1 MDKALELIDK
11 EIATHRKLLNRAVG
25 NRILPLINYHHYEI
39 VRLIAEYDTM
49 ENEIRI
55 NRANDPMIR
64 GLTYNF
70 VDEMDKR
77 INDFLLNGDKPI

>member
-1 MDKALELIDK
+1 MDKTLELIDK

-39 VRLIAEYDTM
+39 VRLIGEYDTM

-55 NRANDPMIR
+55 NRASDPMIR
-64 GLTYNF
+64 GLTYNI
-70 VDEMDKR
+70 VEEMDKR
-77 INDFLLNGDKPI
+77 INDLLINGVNPK

>member
-39 VRLIAEYDTM
+39 VRLIGEYDTM
-49 ENEIRI
+49 KNEIRI
-55 NRANDPMIR
+55 NRASDPMVR
-64 GLTYNF
+64 GLTYNI
-70 VDEMDKR
+70 VEEMDKR
-77 INDFLLNGDKPI
+77 INDLLINGVNPK